1 MSDDH
6 ALDSTERAAGTRIAP
21 RRFGPA
27 RREVGS
33 YLELLALTGIAV
45 AQPVFDIVG
54 KDATV
59 FLTRGAGPVEIVL
72 YALVV
77 VLAPPTVLWSVE
89 VLVGLALPR
98 ARRWAHIL
106 VVAALAV
113 LIADEV
119 VKKATS
125 WEWRSI
131 VAASLVGGVVAT
143 ILFLRFEA
151 LQVWVRYLAIAPLVF
166 AGLFLFSS
174 PVSALVL
181 GDDSGAAAHVT
192 VARPHRVVMIVF
204 DEFPLESLL
213 DGTGHIDATRYPHF
227 AELARASTWYR
238 NDGTVAPFTGAAVPA
253 ILTGRNPTSGS
264 TAPVAAEYP
273 QNIFTLLGGSY
284 HMNVHESVTQLCP
297 TDLCAGATP
306 AGGNPGGPGFTGM
319 LRQSYDTWRDFWA
332 PGRRTTRNPFNEGDT
347 RRITTIAR
355 DFVDSIK
362 RDDGPRFDFLHVL
375 LPHEPW
381 HLTASQDYLTQ
392 QREGLFLYG
401 WVDQWAALSAHQR
414 HLLQLQAADTL
425 VGRVIA
431 KLKSIGAWDDSLVVV
446 TADHGAAFIGKQ
458 PFRGVS
464 AQNYPQIVWTPLFVR
479 APGQTV
485 RSIDDRFARSI
496 DIVPTVADLLGVRIP
511 WKVDGR
517 SLRGSPAPDD
527 TRHVLEWGYNVLQ
540 PPNGSIFVDVNGPS
554 GFARVLAANPWPDG
568 GDPALELF
576 RIGPYG
582 DLVGAPLD
590 RLLHARS
597 TVDGR
602 VDDPTVYDH
611 VVPDAAQAPWIRI
624 TGKLDVSTGGRAVA
638 ITVDG
643 VVAGMSAT
651 VATTNGSRFWG
662 VLAPQLFHRGH
673 NDIGLALVD
682 GDPRAPRV
690 TPVRLTG

>member
-1 MSDDH
+1 MSDDD
-6 ALDSTERAAGTRIAP
+6 ADAPERAAATRVPP

-27 RREVGS
+27 RREIGS

-59 FLTRGAGPVEIVL
+59 FLTRGAGPAEIVL
-72 YALVV
+72 YTLVV
-77 VLAPPTVLWSVE
+77 VLGPPTVLWAVE

-98 ARRWAHIL
+98 ARRVAHL
-106 VVAALAV
+106 VFVAALAT

-125 WEWRSI
+125 WGWRPI
-131 VAASLVGGVVAT
+131 VVASLVTGAAAT
-143 ILFLRFEA
+143 VLFVRIEPVR
-151 LQVWVRYLAIAPLVF
+151 VWLRYLAIAPVVF

-181 GDDSGAAAHVT
+181 HEGSGAAAHVT
-192 VARPHRVVMIVF
+192 VARPHRVVMMVF

-213 DGTGHIDATRYPHF
+213 DGTGHIDANRYPHF
-227 AELARASTWYR
+227 AELAGASTWYR

-273 QNIFTLLGGSY
+273 QNLFTLLGGSY

-297 TDLCAGATP
+297 TDVCTGATP
-306 AGGNPGGPGFTGM
+306 VGGNPGGPGFKGV
-319 LRQSYDTWRDFWA
+319 LRQSYDTWRDYWA

-347 RRITTIAR
+347 SRVTTIGQN
-355 DFVDSIK
+355 FVDSIA
-362 RDDGPRFDFLHVL
+362 RDDKPRFDFLHVL

-381 HLTASQDYLTQ
+381 HLTASQDYQTQ
-392 QREGLFLYG
+392 HIDGLFLYS
-401 WVDQWAALSAHQR
+401 WVDQWSALSAHQR
-414 HLLQLQAADTL
+414 HLLQLQAADAL

-446 TADHGAAFIGKQ
+446 TADHGAAFTGRE

-464 AQNYPQIVWTPLFVR
+464 AVNYPQIVWTPLFVK
-479 APGQTV
+479 APGQPAGA
-485 RSIDDRFARSI
+485 IDDRFARSI
-496 DIVPTVADLLGVRIP
+496 DIVPTIADVLGVNIP

-517 SLRGSPAPDD
+517 SLRGSPARDG
-527 TRHVLEWGYNVLQ
+527 TRHVLEWGYNSLK
-540 PPNGSIFVDVNGPS
+540 PPSGSLFVAVDGPS
-554 GFARVLAANPWPDG
+554 GFAKVLAANPWPEG
-568 GDPALELF
+568 GDPSLALF
-576 RIGPYG
+576 RVGPYG
-582 DLVGAPLD
+582 DLVGTPVD
-590 RLLHARS
+590 RLPRAS
-597 TVDGR
+597 ATVSGH
-602 VDDPTVYDH
+602 VDDPATSDDVS
-611 VVPDAAQAPWIRI
+611 PRAAQAPWIWV
-624 TGKLDVSTGGRAVA
+624 TGEVDVPTPGRAIA

-643 VVAGMSAT
+643 VVAGMSQT
-651 VATTNGSRFWG
+651 VPAANGSRFWG

-682 GDPRAPRV
+682 GDARAPRV
-690 TPVRLTG
+690 TPVRVTG